1 MSISVSPAEVA
12 RFDRLA
18 RQWWDRR
25 GPMRVLHD
33 MNPCR
38 VDWIS
43 ARLPGSG
50 LRLLDVGCGGGIAAE
65 ALARLGH
72 DVTGI
77 DAAAEP
83 LAVARAHAEAGGV
96 RVGYRL
102 ATAETLL
109 AEPARFDAVTA
120 LEVIEHV
127 PDPGGFVRTLAGL
140 LRPGGWLFMS
150 TLNRTA
156 RSFALA
162 VVGAEYVARLLPV
175 GTHDWRRFVTPE
187 ELATLLRASG
197 LRPAAVS
204 GMAPDPLRGG
214 WRATRDTGVNYIVAA
229 HL

>member
-1 MSISVSPAEVA
+1 
-12 RFDRLA
+12 
-18 RQWWDRR
+18 
-25 GPMRVLHD
+25 
-33 MNPCR
+33 
-38 VDWIS
+38 
-43 ARLPGSG
+43 
-50 LRLLDVGCGGGIAAE
+50 
-65 ALARLGH
+65 
-72 DVTGI
+72 
-77 DAAAEP
+77 
-83 LAVARAHAEAGGV
+83 
-96 RVGYRL
+96 
-102 ATAETLL
+102 
-109 AEPARFDAVTA
+109 
-120 LEVIEHV
+120 
-127 PDPGGFVRTLAGL
+127 
-140 LRPGGWLFMS
+140 MS